1 MWHNAAL
8 GLDRL
13 EWLRSR
19 STRLGKSEAKIDCR
33 WDTHRRFAC
42 REASDWLP
50 MQRRAPVSILGG
62 FRADQLVNQLVAEQ
76 KPDSPAAKRL
86 VNRIKKIGAKVV
98 PKAIDALALSDKSH
112 TMIFVDI
119 LSSLVNDKTLPL
131 FKEGLA
137 DGNERVV
144 SGTSWALSS
153 STDYNANNLLDW
165 FADPEVSKAALIEIL
180 RVHKQDLSVHELL
193 QHAYDMEPNESAALF
208 KIIEETLRPEMVP
221 DLVSRLGGRDPVIKV
236 HLIHLIAKS
245 NRPEINHAL
254 EMQLKDANKMVRSA
268 ALSALATRGDAVNIA
283 AVSKLLQDPDLDVQ
297 GKAVDMM
304 IQMEHP
310 DTVKY
315 LADALKDESE
325 YARRA
330 AVEVLNELGNPDSVK
345 ELFSVIKDDDW
356 WVRSRA
362 GDALAEIG
370 GPKVVDAV
378 VSLIKDEDEEI
389 RRTAIEILNAT
400 KDERAVDALIAAA
413 DDTDWWVRERAVDA
427 LSKIGSPK
435 ALPKLLDMLGNNA
448 KTDTV
453 VIRALGKLGSQKHI
467 SKIVPMLNSPEREVQ
482 VEAIKAISSLADE
495 THAETVRGVLLKI
508 KQTDEPTIIN
518 SADKA
523 LKNLDA
529 RFSST
534 VLAENERAKKIGEHT
549 KTLLL
554 DNDDISKLISAKA
567 KTPDPTTAIEAIAEV
582 PAASSMA
589 LDITKLNPGD
599 VIDGRY
605 KYLEKIGKGAF
616 GTVLLMEDEVVDEQ
630 LILKFLNANVSSDEE
645 MMKRFVHELRYS
657 RKITHRNVIRIY
669 DFLKLQGSYAISM
682 EYFPSH
688 TLSGEIP
695 NNKPMTMEKALK
707 YSRDMATG
715 MAVAHLAG
723 VIHRDLKPA
732 NILVN
737 DDGLLK
743 IVDFGVAAAAS
754 SGDTQL
760 TKTGYVIG
768 SPKYMAPEQI
778 LGKKVDETADVYSIG
793 VIMYEMTTGIPPY
806 SRGDHMSVMYQHVQ
820 GKAKLCQEVNPD
832 IPDLYAEIIAKA
844 MSVDKTQRYQSM
856 DELTEALD
864 QVPF

>member
-1 MWHNAAL
+1 M
-8 GLDRL
+8 
-13 EWLRSR
+13 S
-19 STRLGKSEAKIDCR
+19 
-33 WDTHRRFAC
+33 F
-42 REASDWLP
+42 
-50 MQRRAPVSILGG
+50 LGG
-62 FRADQLVNQLVAEQ
+62 FRADQLVSQLVAEQ
-76 KPDSPAAKRL
+76 QPDSPAAKRL
-86 VNRIKKIGAKVV
+86 INRIKKVGPKVV

-119 LSSLVNDKTLPL
+119 LSNLVNDKTLDL

-153 STDYNANNLLDW
+153 STSYNANNLLGW
-165 FADPEVSKAALIEIL
+165 FDDPEVSKPALIEIL

-193 QHAYDMEPNESAALF
+193 QRAYESDPKESAALF
-208 KIIEETLRPEMVP
+208 KIIEDTIRPEMVP
-221 DLVSRLGGRDPVIKV
+221 DLISRLGGRDPVIKV
-236 HLIHLIAKS
+236 HIINLITRFKRA
-245 NRPEINHAL
+245 EINQAL
-254 EMQLKDANKMVRSA
+254 EMQLKDTNKMVRSA

-283 AVSKLLQDPDLDVQ
+283 AVSKLLQDPDIDVQ
-297 GKAVDMM
+297 NKAVEML
-304 IQMEHP
+304 IQLNHP

-315 LADALKDESE
+315 LTEALKDESE
-325 YARRA
+325 YSRRS
-330 AVEVLNELGNPDSVK
+330 AVEVLNEIGSPDSVK
-345 ELFSVIKDDDW
+345 ELFNVIKDDDW

-400 KDERAVDALIAAA
+400 KDERAADALIKATE
-413 DDTDWWVRERAVDA
+413 DSDWWVRERAVDA
-427 LSKIGSPK
+427 LSKIGSTK
-435 ALPKLLDMLGNNA
+435 ALPRLEQMLGQDS

-453 VIRALGKLGSQKHI
+453 VVRAIGRIGNQKHI
-467 SKIVPMLNSPEREVQ
+467 AKIVPLLNNSEREVQ
-482 VEAIKAISSLADE
+482 IEAIKAISALADE
-495 THAETVRGVLLKI
+495 SHADTVRGVLLKI
-508 KQTDEPTIIN
+508 KQTDEATIIN

-523 LKNLDA
+523 LKDLDA
-529 RFSST
+529 RFSAT

-554 DNDDISKLISAKA
+554 DDQDLSKLLDAQAQAKEASADA
-567 KTPDPTTAIEAIAEV
+567 TPEAPATPDT
-582 PAASSMA
+582 PAAPA
-589 LDITKLNPGD
+589 AATTIGLDIEKLKPGD
-599 VIDGRY
+599 VIEGRY
-605 KYLEKIGKGAF
+605 KYIEKIGKGAF

-630 LILKFLNANVSSDEE
+630 LILKFLNPNVSSDEE

-669 DFLKLQGSYAISM
+669 DFLNLQGSYAISM

-695 NNKPMTMEKALK
+695 NNKPMDMAKALK
-707 YSRDMATG
+707 YSRDMAVG
-715 MAVAHLAG
+715 MNVAHQAG

-737 DDGLLK
+737 EEGLLK

-793 VIMYEMTTGIPPY
+793 VIMYEMTTGVPPY

-820 GKAKLCQEVNPD
+820 GKAKQCQEINPG
-832 IPDLYAEIIAKA
+832 IPDEYAAIIAKA
-844 MSVDKTQRYQSM
+844 MSVDKTKRYQSM
-856 DELTEALD
+856 DELNEALD
-864 QVPF
+864 TLTM